1 MTDVLTQPRPIR
13 LKGRSFLALA
23 LTPELPFADWLR
35 RLDDL
40 AARSAGFFLR
50 RPVVLDVEGL
60 DIDRAELRELV
71 DQLNARNVRVMG
83 IEGARSSLLGPD
95 MPPAMTD
102 GRPAAD
108 IEAPEKAS
116 AEPVEAA
123 EPVRNV
129 APVAAT
135 PVQTTPSLVV
145 SRPVRSGQSIFFPEG
160 DVTII
165 GSVASGAEIVAG
177 GSIHV
182 YGPLRGR
189 ALAGSTGN
197 ASARIFCRKLEAELI
212 AIDGFYKTA
221 DDMEPELR
229 GKPGQVWLEG
239 ETIKAA
245 TLG

>member
-108 IEAPEKAS
+108 IEAPES
-116 AEPVEAA
+116 GPAESVEAA

-221 DDMEPELR
+221 DDMEADLR

>member
-108 IEAPEKAS
+108 IEAPES
-116 AEPVEAA
+116 GPAEPVEAA

-221 DDMEPELR
+221 DDMEADLR